1 MKRSE
6 ELDYDD
12 GDLDLDEQVDVEA
25 FLSMVERQ
33 DRKRGKIAWREIE
46 RRQERRLLATDL
58 DEGFYDD

>member
-12 GDLDLDEQVDVEA
+12 GDLDLDDQVDVEA
-25 FLSMVERQ
+25 FMRMVERQ
-33 DRKRGKIAWREIE
+33 DHKRGKIAWREIE

-58 DEGFYDD
+58 DDYYND